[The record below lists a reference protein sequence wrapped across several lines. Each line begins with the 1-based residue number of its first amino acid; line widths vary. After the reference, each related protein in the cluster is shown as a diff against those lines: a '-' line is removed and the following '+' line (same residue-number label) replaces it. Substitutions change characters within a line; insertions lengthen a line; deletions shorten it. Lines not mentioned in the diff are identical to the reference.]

1 MDHPAVV
8 NKPAKGDRILVVDDA
23 PDNSFLIQ
31 SILREEGYQIE
42 IVDNGKD
49 ALERVNEAP
58 PDLILLDVMMP
69 QMDGFEVTRRI
80 RQNTSLPYI
89 PILLIT
95 AYDKPSVAQG
105 LDTGAED
112 FIRKPVE
119 LDELLARVR
128 SLLKLKHNVDERARI
143 ARQREDFVSRLTHD
157 LRTPLVAAD
166 RMLSLIQQGA
176 LGEMS
181 PDIKEALSIMT
192 RSNQDLLEMVN
203 TLLAVYCYEAGSKT
217 ISFTSIDLKQLLE
230 EVIQALM
237 PIAVDKGL
245 ALKSN
250 LSELTQPVE
259 MRGDRMELR
268 RVFTNLIGNAIKF
281 TDAGAVTVRLSN
293 APNPGADS
301 APGQWVQV
309 EVEDTGPGI
318 APEYQSS
325 LFEPFRHGN
334 HKRSGSGLGLHLSSQ
349 IVNAHHGTI
358 EVESALG
365 QGCLFTVQLPT
376 QPAPEVTKA
385 STSG

>member
-1 MDHPAVV
+1 MSAFGLMDHPSLVSR
-8 NKPAKGDRILVVDDA
+8 PAKTDRILVVDDA

-31 SILREEGYQIE
+31 SILREEGYKID
-42 IVDNGKD
+42 IVDNGRD
-49 ALERVNEAP
+49 ALAQIEASP
-58 PDLILLDVMMP
+58 PDLVLLDVMMP

-80 RQNTSLPYI
+80 RENKSLPFI

-105 LDTGAED
+105 LDIGAED

-128 SLLKLKHNVDERARI
+128 SLLKLKHNVDERNQI

-166 RMLSLIQQGA
+166 RMMSLMQQGA

-181 PDIKEALSIMT
+181 AEMQEALGIMA

-217 ISFTSIDLKQLLE
+217 LSFTSIDLQQLLS
-230 EVIQALM
+230 EVIQALK
-237 PIAVDKGL
+237 PIALDKGL
-245 ALKSN
+245 SLKAN
-250 LSELTQPVE
+250 LDELDEPIE
-259 MRGDRMELR
+259 LMGDRLELR
-268 RVFTNLIGNAIKF
+268 RVFTNLIGNAVKF
-281 TDAGAVTVRLSN
+281 TDAGAVTVRLYEASN
-293 APNPGADS
+293 PES
-301 APGQWVQV
+301 SKSSERWVKV

-318 APEYQSS
+318 APEQQAF

-349 IVNAHHGTI
+349 IIKAHHGRIT
-358 EVESALG
+358 VESDLG
-365 QGCLFTVQLPT
+365 QGCLFTVLLPT
-376 QPAPEVTKA
+376 QQMETA
-385 STSG
+385 S